1 MVINDRSQDITINV
15 TVDNYPYEASWNVY
29 DYQQNSY
36 IYTENFTFSENYES
50 QTLELNLTSE
60 YRLIAIHTVMEELGS
75 FLMMSMKFLLN
86 GSVLLILY
94 EANFS
99 FR

>member
-1 MVINDRSQDITINV
+1 MKSARNDGNLAFVIAPDYEDQINYNETITVSDGINTATQDITINV

-50 QTLELNLTSE
+50 QTLELNLLSLKT
-60 YRLIAIHTVMEELGS
+60 LFKPIM
-75 FLMMSMKFLLN
+75 
-86 GSVLLILY
+86 
-94 EANFS
+94 
-99 FR
+99 